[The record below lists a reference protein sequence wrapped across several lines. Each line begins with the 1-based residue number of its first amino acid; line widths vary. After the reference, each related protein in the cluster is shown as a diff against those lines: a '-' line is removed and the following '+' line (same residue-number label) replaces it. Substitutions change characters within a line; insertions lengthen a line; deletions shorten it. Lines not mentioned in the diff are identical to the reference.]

1 MVALL
6 VTPDWKCSSSETI
19 KMIPNINP
27 HLPHRCS
34 LPPMFVLPIAKVS
47 GVYQPILWL
56 LPESLSPLN
65 PEVGLELALVACHFH
80 CTKSSINPQLLLTM
94 KRVTLSCSFKW
105 WRLVFI
111 FIFLWSFQ
119 ETCNRIKIR
128 LPDSSHQ
135 LSQNSKAEAEPSLCF
150 NHLIMLIFN
159 N

>member
-1 MVALL
+1 MLALL

-19 KMIPNINP
+19 KMVSNINP

-34 LPPMFVLPIAKVS
+34 LPPMFILPIKKVS

-56 LPESLSPLN
+56 LPESLSTLK

-80 CTKSSINPQLLLTM
+80 DSKSSINPQLFWTM
-94 KRVTLSCSFKW
+94 KRVTLPCSFKGW
-105 WRLVFI
+105 GLVFI

-119 ETCNRIKIR
+119 ETCNGIKIR
-128 LPDSSHQ
+128 PPNSSHQ
-135 LSQNSKAEAEPSLCF
+135 LSQNSRAEAEPSLYF